1 MGKDLQAME
10 LATYSLEG
18 HSRRWDSMCQRPE
31 VEMSLECENQQE
43 HLVVRCGQIQ
53 LEGDEGYGQKHS
65 INQISESLW

>member
-1 MGKDLQAME
+1 
-10 LATYSLEG
+10 
-18 HSRRWDSMCQRPE
+18 
-31 VEMSLECENQQE
+31 MSLECEKQQE